1 MSPSRAGMEKTG
13 SWRGWCTSVRRAHRC
28 RSCHT
33 SGMARRAGAASGST
47 MQLAWRLRSPRR
59 PCNAG
64 QNNATKRRAEARRAL
79 LGRWRRDAAGFA
91 DSRGASIKT
100 IAQSLVRGWEVIT
113 ERRARLSGGQHF
125 FIDIRLDS
133 TAPGGRPLYPWS
145 TKIITSRR
153 CPPFGFAGRLDRSL
167 LRTDRPNGRG
177 HASMLPRTSCDR
189 SAGAALSLCHQL

>member
-64 QNNATKRRAEARRAL
+64 QNREEPKRDARCL
-79 LGRWRRDAAGFA
+79 LGPLAGDATQRGVRRLAR
-91 DSRGASIKT
+91 SEHQNHCT
-100 IAQSLVRGWEVIT
+100 LVRGWEVIT

-133 TAPGGRPLYPWS
+133 TAPGGRPLYPYGAQ
-145 TKIITSRR
+145 KIITSRR